1 MKNIEKIMTRDAI
14 AQLLADNG
22 INRETIVQM
31 VRDSIDEKVE
41 KAVRVVLHD
50 RGTNVD
56 YLVEKEIKKSL
67 TDTIDL
73 AVRRSLRSTF
83 ISISHDCEKVVE

>member
-56 YLVEKEIKKSL
+56 YLVENEIKRSL
-67 TDTIDL
+67 SDTIGQ
-73 AVRRSLRSTF
+73 AVRRSLSSTF
-83 ISISHDCEKVVE
+83 ISISHNCEKVVK